1 MKIAVAG
8 LGRMGMQIAHSLVRD
23 GHEVLAQNRSP
34 EKVDQAVSF
43 GATAAYK
50 AEDVAAAFGGEQ
62 AIVWLM
68 VPAEVVEEEL
78 DAWLKVLKPGDII
91 VDGDDIYGDGV
102 NVAARIQMLA
112 NPGGIYISRSAAEQ
126 VRDKVPIKIET
137 RGEQTVKNI
146 AKPVRVYRVLLNGT
160 VLPQGTRRIPRPR
173 PATLPGARPRAGP
186 GPQSSRAQMRSAK
199 LAPA

>member
-23 GHEVLAQNRSP
+23 GHQVLAQNRSP

-91 VDGDDIYGDGV
+91 VDGGNTDFRDD
-102 NVAARIQMLA
+102 
-112 NPGGIYISRSAAEQ
+112 
-126 VRDKVPIKIET
+126 K
-137 RGEQTVKNI
+137 
-146 AKPVRVYRVLLNGT
+146 
-160 VLPQGTRRIPRPR
+160 
-173 PATLPGARPRAGP
+173 
-186 GPQSSRAQMRSAK
+186 
-199 LAPA
+199 